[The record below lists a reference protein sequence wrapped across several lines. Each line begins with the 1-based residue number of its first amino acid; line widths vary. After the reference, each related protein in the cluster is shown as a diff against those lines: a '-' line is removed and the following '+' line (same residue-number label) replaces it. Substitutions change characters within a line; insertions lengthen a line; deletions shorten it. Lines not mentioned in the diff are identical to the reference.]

1 MEKSELTAFETKCIQ
16 EEPAFCTAACPFH
29 VDVKS
34 FMARMAMGETD
45 KAFKVLEKTLP
56 LPEIITRI
64 CDHPCE
70 SACIR
75 QRPDTSLSIGLLERA
90 CAHNRSRQKKYFT
103 PPAKDSRIGIWGSG
117 LSSLTAAW
125 DLSLKGYQV
134 NVFEQKT
141 LGGDLHRLD
150 GNVLPASIIERELTR
165 LKKFGVTFTFEA
177 EFDTFLENKDQFHAI
192 YIGMD
197 APGGTKTVPVDEFS
211 LQSVSDSNIFAGGFP
226 RDKERVCAET
236 YPIAFA
242 FQGRKAATSMDRVLS
257 GVSLTAG
264 RDKEG
269 VMKTRLSTDISR
281 VAVLPKIEFKG
292 ETGYDLEKAT
302 KEAGRCI
309 QCDCSRCLRVCNTY
323 LDRFK
328 GHPGKYAREIYNN
341 LAIVMGEKK
350 ANTLINSCSLC
361 GQCETVCPND
371 FSMADLC
378 LSARQEMVTDGK
390 MPPTAHEFALG
401 EMAHANGEA
410 CFFSTHAPDTDT
422 SSSLFFPGCQLT
434 GSSPGQVKAVWAWL
448 RKTVDNNTG
457 IVSGCCGAP
466 AFWGG
471 RKDLFEETG
480 DMLKKLWE
488 SWGSPRIITA
498 CTSCTQM
505 LEQILPGARIL
516 SLYTEMAGNSD
527 LPVPESNQTAAG
539 PVAVSDPCTARKDD
553 VTQQAVR
560 GLIQSRGIAITEL
573 ENAGELTEC
582 CGFGGLVFNANPD
595 LAGTIIQKRTEQS
608 DLDYIAYCA
617 MCRDRLVRAGKNTRH
632 ILDLFWPESDH
643 PEKRQDPGFSGRRRN
658 LAAFKQEMVGNEAF
672 QNAIP
677 LTPAGKK
684 IIIDQDT
691 LNQIEDEFI
700 LVSDIEKVLAHYES
714 EIDKHYFINR
724 ETGTTIA
731 FFRPANVCF
740 WAEFKVLDGAYEIL
754 KAWSHR
760 MTVIPAQK
768 FKAGAP
774 LEDLSS
780 DLHCGTCNT
789 PLESVMNHAGYLDS
803 RFDVDLPQCRSCGAV
818 FISPELARGKMA
830 EVEKILE
837 DK

>member
-1 MEKSELTAFETKCIQ
+1 MEKSELTAFEEKCIQ

-34 FMARMAMGETD
+34 FLAQMAKGETD
-45 KAFKVLEKTLP
+45 KAFKILEKTLP

-75 QRPDTSLSIGLLERA
+75 KDLDCSLSIGLLERG
-90 CAHNRSRQKKYFT
+90 CATNRSRQKKYFP
-103 PPAKDSRIGIWGSG
+103 PPAKDIRVGIWGSG

-125 DLSLKGYQV
+125 DLALKGYRV
-134 NVFEQKT
+134 SIFEHET
-141 LGGDLHRLD
+141 LGGHLLRLD
-150 GNVLPASIIERELTR
+150 NEVLPPSILDKELAR
-165 LKKFGVTFTFEA
+165 LKKFGVTFTIEA
-177 EFDTFLENKDQFHAI
+177 DFHTFLENKDQFSAL
-192 YIGMD
+192 YIGLD
-197 APGGTKTVPVDEFS
+197 APGGPETVSVDEFS
-211 LQSVSDSNIFAGGFP
+211 LQSVSDANIFAGGFP
-226 RDKERVCAET
+226 RNKETVCAQT

-242 FQGRKAATSMDRVLS
+242 FQGRKAATSMDRVLCN
-257 GVSLTAG
+257 VSLAAG

-269 VMKTRLSTDISR
+269 VIQTKLSTDISR
-281 VAVLPKIEFKG
+281 EDILSKIEFKE
-292 ETGYDLEKAT
+292 ETGYNIEKAAQ
-302 KEAGRCI
+302 EAGRCI
-309 QCDCSRCLRVCNTY
+309 QCDCSRCLRACNTY
-323 LDRFK
+323 LETFK

-341 LAIVMGEKK
+341 LAIVIGEKK
-350 ANTLINSCSLC
+350 ANKLINSCSLC

-378 LSARQEMVTDGK
+378 LSARQELVTDGK
-390 MPPTAHEFALG
+390 MPSMAHEFALG

-410 CFFSTHAPDTDT
+410 CFFSMHAPETET
-422 SSSLFFPGCQLT
+422 SNALFFPGCQLT

-448 RKTVDNNTG
+448 RNTVDKNTG

-480 DMLKKLWE
+480 DTLKKLWE
-488 SWGSPRIITA
+488 SWGSPRVITA

-505 LEQILPGARIL
+505 LETVLPGARIS
-516 SLYTEMAGNSD
+516 SLYTEMAGNAD
-527 LPVPESNQTAAG
+527 LPEPDQTG
-539 PVAVSDPCTARKDD
+539 GGSMAVSDPCTARKDD
-553 VTQQAVR
+553 ATQQAVR
-560 GLIQSRGIAITEL
+560 GLIQSRGITITEL

-617 MCRDRLVRAGKNTRH
+617 MCRDRLARAGKNTRH
-632 ILDLFWPESDH
+632 LLDLFWPESDH
-643 PEKRQDPGFSGRRRN
+643 PEKRLDPGFSGRRRN

-672 QNAIP
+672 QNDIP

-684 IIIDQDT
+684 MIIDQDVF
-691 LNQIEDEFI
+691 NQIEDEFI

-714 EIDKHYFINR
+714 DADKHYFINKA
-724 ETGTTIA
+724 TGTTIA
-731 FFRPANVCF
+731 FFRPGNVCF
-740 WAEFKVLDGAYEIL
+740 WVEFTVLDEAYEIIE
-754 KAWSHR
+754 AWSHR
-760 MTVIPAQK
+760 MTIIAAQK

-774 LEDLSS
+774 LEDLSP
-780 DLHCGTCNT
+780 DLYCGTCNT

-818 FISPELARGKMA
+818 FISPALARGKMA